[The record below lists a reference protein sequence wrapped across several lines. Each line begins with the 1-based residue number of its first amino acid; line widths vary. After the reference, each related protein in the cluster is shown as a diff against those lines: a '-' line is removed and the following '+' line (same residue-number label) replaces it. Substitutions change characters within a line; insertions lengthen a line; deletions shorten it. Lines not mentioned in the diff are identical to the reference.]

1 MRENAA
7 RAWRDYEH
15 EENRESARPDL
26 RLIEAEAHPRRADR
40 YAAAPMA
47 EVRTIRID
55 SSRPAPRRKPD
66 PVKAAVG
73 ARPDR
78 VAMWA
83 VMLGVFLT
91 AVAAATGHA

>member
-1 MRENAA
+1 
-7 RAWRDYEH
+7 
-15 EENRESARPDL
+15 
-26 RLIEAEAHPRRADR
+26 
-40 YAAAPMA
+40 MA

-55 SSRPAPRRKPD
+55 SSRPAPRRRPD
-66 PVKAAVG
+66 PVRTAVG
-73 ARPDR
+73 TRPDR